1 MTPSSTTR
9 TVLPSGISMIGPAGE
24 GMISKDICMG
34 CMIPPVQ
41 STTTMVPGNIRC
53 DSTAMKVDGK
63 KRRSSST
70 VITAATDASTS

>member
-1 MTPSSTTR
+1 
-9 TVLPSGISMIGPAGE
+9 
-24 GMISKDICMG
+24 MG